1 MTRSDIHRPTAIDP
15 ENYDHV
21 DSYDL
26 GTGVDADV
34 VSRRMFIKDVA
45 RLDAEGKR
53 LADHLEAGSWR
64 YTCGTCGQVGLRY
77 VALVVHAETG
87 EYMVVGGTCIG
98 TTFQTARAELDRLQA
113 AAAEARKKAALLAG
127 FNELLANHPEI
138 AEAPLLIERAFTF
151 DETAGQY
158 WHERHRKS
166 WAASTLKDIMG
177 KARQYG
183 GEISEKQIA
192 FAARLV
198 AELIEAEAV
207 TAQKDAEH
215 AAKRAEEVN
224 AAIGEIGERRQFT
237 GEVVWAKN
245 VANDFDPYGG
255 DKTIMIIRTAEGTI
269 KWFASKVI
277 EVNRGSKI
285 SFTATVK
292 KHEIYQDRI
301 TTIVQRPAKVEIS

>member
-1 MTRSDIHRPTAIDP
+1 MTRSDIHRVAEIDP
-15 ENYDHV
+15 ESYDYV

-26 GTGVDADV
+26 GTGPDGDV
-34 VSRRMFIKDVA
+34 VSRRLFNRDVKW
-45 RLDAEGKR
+45 LETQGKR
-53 LADHLEAGSWR
+53 LADHLDGEWR

-77 VALVVHAETG
+77 VSLVVHTETG
-87 EYMVVGGTCIG
+87 EYMLVGRTCIE
-98 TTFQTARAELDRLQA
+98 TVFDSARADLDARQA
-113 AAAEARKKAALLAG
+113 AAAQARKDAKLLTG

-138 AEAPLLIERAFTF
+138 AEAPLLIERAY
-151 DETAGQY
+151 GQVEGGEY

-207 TAQKDAEH
+207 TAQKNAER
-215 AAKRAEEVN
+215 AAVRAEEVN
-224 AAIGEIGERRQFT
+224 AAIGEVGERRQFT
-237 GEVVWAKN
+237 GEVVWSKD
-245 VANDFDPYGG
+245 VANDFDPCGG
-255 DKTIMIIRTAEGTI
+255 MKTIMVIRTAEGTI
-269 KWFASKVI
+269 KWFASKVV
-277 EVNRGSKI
+277 EVERGSKI

-292 KHEIYQDRI
+292 KYDVYEGRI
-301 TTIVQRPAKVEIS
+301 TTVVQRPTKIVID